1 MPKVGEV
8 LKGVKIQW
16 IEAYGVF
23 VEVKPGLRALCHIS
37 ELDSKRV
44 EKINDMFKVG
54 DQIDVK
60 VIDINEKNQ
69 LKLSRRVL
77 LSSTSDESASKPKG
91 KPQRRPPAHRTVP
104 KST

>member
-1 MPKVGEV
+1 
-8 LKGVKIQW
+8 
-16 IEAYGVF
+16 
-23 VEVKPGLRALCHIS
+23 LCHIS

-54 DQIDVK
+54 DEIDVK

-77 LSSTSDESASKPKG
+77 LQPSSASDEATSKPKG
-91 KPQRRPPAHRTVP
+91 KPQSRPPAHRTVP
-104 KST
+104 KSNN